1 MGHSYKV
8 RSTRIAS
15 AKLHLKFS
23 HGCSSEKENLGLTI
37 QAAFSPAWCSR
48 HSRLDLFR
56 VLLSKGK
63 KKNHLILLPIAY
75 N

>member
-1 MGHSYKV
+1 MGNSYKV

-23 HGCSSEKENLGLTI
+23 HGCSSEKENLGNTGGI
-37 QAAFSPAWCSR
+37 QPWCSR

-63 KKNHLILLPIAY
+63 KNNHLILFPIAY